1 MTYQV
6 TYTESNNPAKP
17 AIIVQDQSLNNQTS
31 LTFVGQNYNGYAP
44 IVANDFLHLLENF
57 AAPTAP
63 NNPVQGQLWYDNS
76 SSSLKIWDGTTWTSA
91 GNLKKSASA
100 PQVSNSLQG
109 DLWVDTAN
117 SQLYLFSG
125 SNWLLVGPQFSQGTL
140 TGPIVENIVDT
151 NNVTHSVVCNYASS
165 ATTGTSYRISITS
178 KDTFIPKLAIPG
190 FVTINEG
197 INLSSIDASSG
208 LTRFWGTAQSADS
221 LLVNGKTLLSS
232 NFLTTEGTTNT
243 TTSSLNIKSNAGINL
258 GTALGFNIGV
268 NTSTTIFTSITS
280 GHNIAFNLNNGSATQ
295 SLVYFQANG
304 TVGIGFNNT
313 APTST
318 LDIMGTLTI
327 KPDTTNTPSGG
338 PGKLVV
344 TGTTN
349 STSITT
355 GSITTAGGLGVA
367 LNSSF
372 GKDISIY
379 ATQPN
384 NNGGGVILNNLSAG
398 APVAG
403 AVVVPG
409 YSISSSE
416 AQSLNIPYVTA
427 GAGLYDIGTATRP
440 FRNVYAQS
448 FVGSFNGSFTGAL
461 AGSVNGSAAKLASP
475 TQFSLEGDV
484 VASPIS
490 FNGQSSDG
498 KAVFKTQIN
507 QNFITTKSDNT
518 PRTGATDS
526 SYSDALLVYQSNAGL
541 VQMTKQTFLNHVPT
555 VPIGCI
561 FPYAGTTVPTG
572 YLLCDGS
579 EVQISKYTLLH
590 NVIGYNYKA
599 AILLQ
604 GQGTFA
610 LPDLRGRFP
619 LGRDNMNNN
628 LTVPYKDGSGT
639 QISAGG
645 GAANRVSDVTADI
658 VGTGAGNQQIAVG
671 ITNLPDHQ
679 HDLKSSQP
687 PYPQYYASGIPG
699 AASDSAATPGLGLAS
714 SNSPGQGYGLP
725 NSGSVIASAH
735 GVPINIMNPYETI
748 NYIIFTGVL

>member
-17 AIIVQDQSLNNQTS
+17 AIVVQDQSLNNQTS

-44 IVANDFLHLLENF
+44 IIANDFLHLLENF

-63 NNPVQGQLWYDNS
+63 NNPIQGQLWYDNS
-76 SSSLKIWDGTTWTSA
+76 ASSLKIWDGTTWTSA
-91 GNLKKSASA
+91 GNLKKSATA
-100 PQVSNSLQG
+100 PEVSNSLQG

-151 NNVTHSVVCNYASS
+151 NNITHSVVTNYASNS
-165 ATTGTSYRISITS
+165 ATGTSYRLTIIS

-190 FVTINEG
+190 FVTINQG
-197 INLSSIDASSG
+197 VNLSSVDASTG

-268 NTSTTIFTSITS
+268 NSSTTIFTSITS

-295 SLVYFQANG
+295 TLTYFQANG

-318 LDIMGTLTI
+318 LDVMGTLTI

-338 PGKLVV
+338 PGKLIV

-355 GSITTAGGLGVA
+355 GSIITAGGLGVS
-367 LNSSF
+367 LNSNF
-372 GKDISIY
+372 GNDISVY
-379 ATQPN
+379 ASQPN
-384 NNGGGVILNNLSAG
+384 TSGGGVILNNLSAG

-403 AVVVPG
+403 AVIVPG

-448 FVGSFNGSFTGAL
+448 FVGTFNGSFTGSL

-475 TQFSLEGDV
+475 TQFSLTGDV
-484 VASPIS
+484 VSNVVS
-490 FNGQSSDG
+490 FNGQSTTG
-498 KAVFKTQIN
+498 TAIFNTQIN

-518 PRTGATDS
+518 PRTSATDS
-526 SYSDALLVYQSNAGL
+526 NFNDALLVYQTGAGL
-541 VQMTKQTFLNHVPT
+541 VQMSKQTLFNHVAT
-555 VPIGCI
+555 VPVGCI
-561 FPYAGTTVPTG
+561 FPFAGTVVPTG

-579 EVQISKYTLLH
+579 EVQISKYTVLY

-619 LGRDNMNNN
+619 LGRDNMSNN

-658 VGTGAGNQQIAVG
+658 IGTGSGNQQVTLG
-671 ITNLPDHQ
+671 VTNLPDHQ
-679 HDLKSSQP
+679 HNLKSSQP
-687 PYPQYYASGIPG
+687 PYPQYYAGGLPG
-699 AASDSAATPGLGLAS
+699 AASDSAAVAGLGLPS
-714 SNSPGQGYGLP
+714 TSTGYGLP
-725 NSGSVIASAH
+725 NSGSVIAQAH

>member
-1 MTYQV
+1 
-6 TYTESNNPAKP
+6 
-17 AIIVQDQSLNNQTS
+17 
-31 LTFVGQNYNGYAP
+31 
-44 IVANDFLHLLENF
+44 
-57 AAPTAP
+57 
-63 NNPVQGQLWYDNS
+63 
-76 SSSLKIWDGTTWTSA
+76 
-91 GNLKKSASA
+91 
-100 PQVSNSLQG
+100 
-109 DLWVDTAN
+109 
-117 SQLYLFSG
+117 
-125 SNWLLVGPQFSQGTL
+125 LLVGPQFSQGTL

-151 NNVTHSVVCNYASS
+151 NNITHSVVTNYASNS
-165 ATTGTSYRISITS
+165 STGTSYRLTIIS
-178 KDTFIPKLAIPG
+178 KDTFIPKLAISG
-190 FVTINEG
+190 FVTINQG
-197 INLSSIDASSG
+197 VNLSSVDASTG

-268 NTSTTIFTSITS
+268 NSSTTIFTSITS

-295 SLVYFQANG
+295 TLTYFQANG

-318 LDIMGTLTI
+318 LDVMGTLTI

-338 PGKLVV
+338 PGRLLV

-349 STSITT
+349 STTTST
-355 GSITTAGGLGVA
+355 GSIVTSGGLGVA
-367 LNSSF
+367 LNSNF
-372 GKDISIY
+372 GQDISVF
-379 ATQPN
+379 ASQPN
-384 NNGGGVILNNLSAG
+384 NSGGGIILNNLSAG

-448 FVGSFNGSFTGAL
+448 FVGTFNGSFTGSL

-475 TQFSLEGDV
+475 TQFSLTGDV
-484 VASPIS
+484 VSNVVS
-490 FNGQSSDG
+490 FNGQSTTG
-498 KAVFKTQIN
+498 TAIFNTQIN

-518 PRTGATDS
+518 PRTSATDS
-526 SYSDALLVYQSNAGL
+526 NYNDALLVYQTGAGL
-541 VQMTKQTFLNHVPT
+541 VQMSKQTLFNHVAT
-555 VPIGCI
+555 VPVGCI
-561 FPYAGTTVPTG
+561 FPFAGTVVPTG

-579 EVQISKYTLLH
+579 EVQISKYNLLYS
-590 NVIGYNYKA
+590 VIGYNYKA
-599 AILLQ
+599 AILLK

-645 GAANRVSDVTADI
+645 GAANRVSDITADI
-658 VGTGAGNQQIAVG
+658 IGTGAGSQQVTLGVA
-671 ITNLPDHQ
+671 NLPDHL
-679 HDLKSSQP
+679 HDLKSNAKGVKT
-687 PYPQYYASGIPG
+687 QYFAGGIPN
-699 AASDSAATPGLGLAS
+699 AASDEAATKGLGLPNDGS
-714 SNSPGQGYGLP
+714 TGYGLN
-725 NSGSVIASAH
+725 NSGSVISDSYS
-735 GVPINIMNPYETI
+735 VPINIMNPYETI

>member
-17 AIIVQDQSLNNQTS
+17 AIVVQDQSLNNQTS

-44 IVANDFLHLLENF
+44 IIANDFLHLLENF

-63 NNPVQGQLWYDNS
+63 ANPVQGQLWYDNGV
-76 SSSLKIWDGTTWTSA
+76 SSLKIWDGTTWTSA
-91 GNLKKSASA
+91 GNLKKSATA
-100 PQVSNSLQG
+100 PSVSNSLQG
-109 DLWVDTAN
+109 DLWVDPAN

-140 TGPIVENIVDT
+140 TGPIVENIADT
-151 NNVTHSVVCNYASS
+151 NNITHSVVCNYASS
-165 ATTGTSYRISITS
+165 STTGTSYRISITS

-190 FVTINEG
+190 FTTINEG
-197 INLSSIDASSG
+197 VNLSSIDASSG

-243 TTSSLNIKSNAGINL
+243 TTSTFNVKSNSGINV

-268 NTSTTIFTSITS
+268 SSNTTIFTSITS
-280 GHNIAFNLNNGSATQ
+280 GHNVAFNLNNGTATQ

-313 APTST
+313 APSST
-318 LDIMGTLTI
+318 LDVMGTLTI

-338 PGKLVV
+338 PGKLIV

-349 STSITT
+349 STTTTT
-355 GSITTAGGLGVA
+355 GSIVTAGGLGVS
-367 LNSSF
+367 LNSNF
-372 GKDISIY
+372 GKDISVY

-384 NNGGGVILNNLSAG
+384 NNGGGIILNNLSSNT
-398 APVAG
+398 PVAG
-403 AVVVPG
+403 AVIVPG
-409 YSISSSE
+409 YSISSAE
-416 AQSLNIPYVTA
+416 ATSLNIPYVTA

-448 FVGSFNGSFTGAL
+448 FVGTFNGSFTGAL

-475 TQFSLEGDV
+475 TQFSLAGDV
-484 VASPIS
+484 VSNIVS

-498 KAVFKTQIN
+498 KAVFNTQIN

-518 PRTGATDS
+518 ARTAATDS
-526 SYSDALLVYQSNAGL
+526 FANDALLVYQTGAGL
-541 VQMTKQTFLNHVPT
+541 VQMSKQTLFNHVAT

-561 FPYAGTTVPTG
+561 FPYAGASLPTG

-579 EVQISKYTLLH
+579 EVQISKYSALY
-590 NVIGYNYKA
+590 NIIGYSYKA

-619 LGRDNMNNN
+619 LGRDNMSNGI
-628 LTVPYKDGSGT
+628 TVPYKDGSGT

-645 GAANRVSDVTADI
+645 GPANRVSDVTADI
-658 VGTGAGNQQIAVG
+658 IGTGAGNQQVSLG
-671 ITNLPDHQ
+671 VTNLPEHKHSLSPDGVT
-679 HDLKSSQP
+679 
-687 PYPQYYASGIPG
+687 QYYAAGIPG
-699 AASDSAATPGLGLAS
+699 AGSDPNAVSGLGLPVQ
-714 SNSPGQGYGLP
+714 NQLGQGSGLP
-725 NSGSVIASAH
+725 NSGGVTASAH